1 MEGIRPLHLNYN
13 YGEYIM
19 SISKDDLVK
28 RKEQIKKD
36 FDTLV
41 EQIKEQEEKVKSMK
55 NNLNALA
62 GASQQCD
69 LFIKQIED
77 KGEPMPPEKAQA
89 LEIATS

>member
-1 MEGIRPLHLNYN
+1 
-13 YGEYIM
+13 M
-19 SISKDDLVK
+19 SITKEQIEK

-36 FDTLV
+36 FDALV
-41 EQIKEQEEKVKSMK
+41 KQIEDQELKIKGMR

>member
-1 MEGIRPLHLNYN
+1 
-13 YGEYIM
+13 M

-28 RKEQIKKD
+28 RKEAIKKD
-36 FDTLV
+36 FDALV
-41 EQIKEQEEKVKSMK
+41 KQISELEDKIKSMK

-69 LFIKQIED
+69 MFIKQIED
-77 KGEPMPPEKAQA
+77 KGEPMPPEKQQA

>member
-1 MEGIRPLHLNYN
+1 
-13 YGEYIM
+13 M
-19 SISKDDLVK
+19 SITKEQIEK

-36 FDTLV
+36 FDALV
-41 EQIKEQEEKVKSMK
+41 KQIEDQELKIKGMR

-62 GASQQCD
+62 GAAQQCD